1 MSTVPQHIAI
11 IMDGNGRW
19 AQRQSLPRTAGHRA
33 GVEHI
38 RSIVQ
43 ECQKQGVRYLTLY
56 AFSTE
61 NWSRPGPE
69 VNLLMLL
76 LSEFIDRETQNLHDE
91 GVQIRHLGSVKELSP
106 KLQQKIRYA
115 VELTHA
121 NDVLTLA
128 VALNYGGR
136 ADIVQAVQHIM
147 AQGFAPQDVTE
158 ELIGQHLYTCGMPDP
173 DLIIR
178 TAGEFRLSNFLIWQA
193 AYTEYYSSSVFWPD
207 FGPQELQK
215 AITEY
220 GRRER
225 RFGSLPTAAR

>member
-1 MSTVPQHIAI
+1 MSIVPQHIAI

-19 AQRQSLPRTAGHRA
+19 ALQRGMVRTDGHRA

-38 RSIVQ
+38 RSIVR
-43 ECQKQGVRYLTLY
+43 ECQHQGVRYLTLY

-69 VNLLMLL
+69 VNLLMAL
-76 LSEFIDRETQNLHDE
+76 LSEFIDRETGELHRE
-91 GVQIRHLGSVKELSP
+91 GVQIRHLGNVAPLSAEL
-106 KLQQKIRYA
+106 QHKIRA
-115 VELTHA
+115 ACELTGN
-121 NDVLTLA
+121 NDLLTLA

-136 ADIVQAVQHIM
+136 ADIVHAVQHLS
-147 AQGFAPQDVTE
+147 ALGVAPEDVTE
-158 ELIGQHLYTCGMPDP
+158 ELISAHLYTRGMPDP

-193 AYTEYYSSSVFWPD
+193 AYAEYYSSPVYWPD

-215 AITEY
+215 AIAEY

-225 RFGSLPTAAR
+225 RFGSLPAPTR